1 MGRPVKFSD
10 EAVIAAMEEHFIR
23 HGFTKISAV
32 ADELS
37 MSRVYLSQ
45 RLNKMVAQ
53 GAITSEQLNE
63 WRSPASRSRAK
74 GTTNVRINVR
84 LTPENYD
91 WVMNQPNG
99 ASETINGLIN
109 MNRN

>member
-1 MGRPVKFSD
+1 MGRPLKFTD
-10 EAVIAAMEEHFIR
+10 EAVIASMEEHFIR

-32 ADELS
+32 ADELG

-45 RLNKMVAQ
+45 RLNKMVARDV
-53 GAITSEQLNE
+53 ITPEQLDE

-74 GTTNVRINVR
+74 GSTNVRITAR

-91 WVMNQPNG
+91 WLMNQPNG

-109 MNRN
+109 MSRK